1 MRGFAVL
8 RSLADLLDKLRHDFT
23 RVEDDPADSFAA
35 FDFFVTA
42 EHMLDWAH
50 PGYSNRRV
58 RESLR
63 HSHALLQVVSH
74 IASGSKH
81 FVAEARQ
88 HQSVQH
94 ADTVG
99 GRYDPEV
106 RPPGV
111 SVGSLYVTLDGP
123 VANSLGVHVGVFEL
137 ASQVLRFWET
147 YVQERTGGVASSGRT
162 RG

>member
-1 MRGFAVL
+1 VTGFGTL
-8 RSLADLLDKLRHDFT
+8 ENLADLLAKLRHDFS
-23 RVEDDPADSFAA
+23 RVTDDPADSFAA

-50 PGYSNRRV
+50 PGYANRQP

-63 HSHALLQVVSH
+63 RDHVLLQVVSH

-88 HQSVQH
+88 HESVQH

-99 GRYDPEV
+99 GSYDPEV

-111 SVGSLYVTLDGP
+111 AVGTLYVTLDGP
-123 VANSLGVHVGVFEL
+123 AASVLGAHVGVVEL
-137 ASQVLRFWET
+137 ASEVLRFWET
-147 YVQERTGGVASSGRT
+147 YVEEHDNV
-162 RG
+162 